1 MEENLPTRKKI
12 RLQNYDYSETGA
24 YFITICTN
32 KRRKILSKIVGVD
45 VPDDPRVELTAYGK
59 IADKYINQ
67 LNNFY
72 ANISVEQY
80 VIMPNHIHMILF
92 VGDGGSS
99 RTSTPTDE
107 NICVGNGSSRTST
120 PTGEN
125 ICVGN
130 GSSRTS
136 TPTVRQHSAVPAFVS
151 TFKRFCNK
159 EIGKNIWQRYYYDHV
174 IRNKCDFE
182 EISKYIYENPLKW
195 QFDSLYT
202 EE

>member
-1 MEENLPTRKKI
+1 MKENLPTRKKI

-80 VIMPNHIHMILF
+80 VIMPNHIHIILF
-92 VGDGGSS
+92 V
-99 RTSTPTDE
+99 R
-107 NICVGNGSSRTST
+107 NNGSS
-120 PTGEN
+120 G
-125 ICVGN
+125 
-130 GSSRTS
+130 TS
-136 TPTVRQHSAVPAFVS
+136 TPTVKQHSAVPAFVS
-151 TFKRFCNK
+151 TFKRFSNK
-159 EIGKNIWQRYYYDHV
+159 EIGENIWQRYYYD
-174 IRNKCDFE
+174 
-182 EISKYIYENPLKW
+182 
-195 QFDSLYT
+195 T
-202 EE
+202 

>member
-1 MEENLPTRKKI
+1 MSENLPKRKDI
-12 RLQNYDYSETGA
+12 RLKNYDYSECGA
-24 YFITICTN
+24 YFITICTD
-32 KRRKILSKIVGVD
+32 KRRKILSKIVGVG

-72 ANISVEQY
+72 ENISVEQY

-92 VGDGGSS
+92 VCEDGSS
-99 RTSTPTDE
+99 RTPTPTDKP
-107 NICVGNGSSRTST
+107 N
-120 PTGEN
+120 
-125 ICVGN
+125 
-130 GSSRTS
+130 
-136 TPTVRQHSAVPAFVS
+136 AVVLAFVS

-159 EIGKNIWQRYYYDHV
+159 EFGENIWQRYYYDHV
-174 IRNKCDFE
+174 IRNKRDFE

-195 QFDSLYT
+195 QFDELYC

>member
-1 MEENLPTRKKI
+1 MKENLPTRKKI

-120 PTGEN
+120 PT
-125 ICVGN
+125 
-130 GSSRTS
+130 
-136 TPTVRQHSAVPAFVS
+136 VRQHSAVPAFVS

-159 EIGKNIWQRYYYDHV
+159 EIGQNIWQRYYYDHV